1 MISRKAKTSI
11 RRKSWQTSRW
21 NWNWNNEEARVWVLD
36 KKKQTGIAPFSFLRC
51 KFGGKIGGERGGSVH
66 VSPMSTH
73 DRSCVGRGINM
84 KSCRLIYDPGRPLL
98 DLWRYSPLFTS
109 GKRRLYFLS
118 AATLPS
124 TGPNRRSSSLSLQSF
139 LSNLCFFF
147 SFFKTLQFREIYTL
161 SNVGKDSRTIF
172 LHFSSRRL
180 QLIEIQVM

>member
-98 DLWRYSPLFTS
+98 DLWRYSPPLHLRKTSALFS
-109 GKRRLYFLS
+109 ICRDASLHGAESLVKQPLS
-118 AATLPS
+118 PI
-124 TGPNRRSSSLSLQSF
+124 LSFQFML
-139 LSNLCFFF
+139 FFF
-147 SFFKTLQFREIYTL
+147 FF
-161 SNVGKDSRTIF
+161 
-172 LHFSSRRL
+172 
-180 QLIEIQVM
+180 

>member
-98 DLWRYSPLFTS
+98 DLWRYSPPSPPENVGFIFYLP
-109 GKRRLYFLS
+109 RRFPPRGRIVGQ
-118 AATLPS
+118 AA
-124 TGPNRRSSSLSLQSF
+124 SLSNPF
-139 LSNLCFFF
+139 FPIYAFFF
-147 SFFKTLQFREIYTL
+147 LFLKRYSFVRFIRYPTLVKILVRFFYT
-161 SNVGKDSRTIF
+161 
-172 LHFSSRRL
+172 SRRDDCS
-180 QLIEIQVM
+180 